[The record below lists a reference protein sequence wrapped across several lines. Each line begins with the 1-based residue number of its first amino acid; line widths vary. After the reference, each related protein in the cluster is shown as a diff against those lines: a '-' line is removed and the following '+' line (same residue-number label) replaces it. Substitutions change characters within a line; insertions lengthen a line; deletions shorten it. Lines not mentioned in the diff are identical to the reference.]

1 MISEIFNAR
10 LTELRPDLVRRA
22 RTLAGNK
29 EEAQDLLQ
37 ETFYKA
43 LKYRERY
50 TNEVNFGGWVYTIM
64 KNTFLNQKKREQL
77 VRFRSID
84 ETPSLANSMS
94 HSLNDVSVTIN
105 NKELELAIAALDPSI
120 RKPFLMTLEGFQ
132 YDEIALDM
140 EIPIGTVKSRI
151 FRARSVLSESL
162 RETVLS

>member
-1 MISEIFNAR
+1 MISEIFNTR
-10 LTELRPDLVRRA
+10 LAELRPDLASRA
-22 RTLAGNK
+22 RTLTGNR

-84 ETPSLANSMS
+84 ETPSLANSLW
-94 HSLNDVSVTIN
+94 HALDDVSATIN
-105 NKELELAIAALDPSI
+105 SSELELAVLALNDGL
-120 RKPFLMTLEGFQ
+120 RKPFLMTLAGFQ
-132 YDEIALDM
+132 YDEIALEM
-140 EIPIGTVKSRI
+140 GIPIGTVKSRI
-151 FRARSVLSESL
+151 FRAREILSESL
-162 RETVLS
+162 REPVLS

>member
-10 LTELRPDLVRRA
+10 LTELRPDLARRA

-64 KNTFLNQKKREQL
+64 RNTFLNQKKREQL

-120 RKPFLMTLEGFQ
+120 RKPFMMTLEGFQ

-162 RETVLS
+162 REPVLS

>member
-1 MISEIFNAR
+1 MLPEVFNIR
-10 LTELRPDLVRRA
+10 LTELRPALARRA
-22 RTLAGNK
+22 VVLTSSK

-50 TNEVNFGGWVYTIM
+50 TNEINFGGWVYTIM
-64 KNTFLNQKKREQL
+64 RNTFLNQKKRERL

-84 ETPSLANSMS
+84 ETPSLANSLG
-94 HSLNDVSVTIN
+94 HSLDDVSVTIN
-105 NKELELAIAALDPSI
+105 NRELELAIVALDPSI

-162 RETVLS
+162 REPVLS